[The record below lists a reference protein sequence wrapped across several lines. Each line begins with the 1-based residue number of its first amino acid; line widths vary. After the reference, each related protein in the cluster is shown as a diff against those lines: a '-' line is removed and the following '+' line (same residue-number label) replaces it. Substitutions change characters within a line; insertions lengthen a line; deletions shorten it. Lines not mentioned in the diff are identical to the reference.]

1 MWFTKTSPLDKLIF
15 KDRDDAAM
23 SASAKCGSLFLFP
36 SRVRGR
42 NQSIPPPGFVMCGG
56 GWMDHRLRDRT
67 NGGRIEARNASLLMC
82 NGDEVYKKSGIS
94 YAVEVK
100 KDGIDRETG

>member
-1 MWFTKTSPLDKLIF
+1 
-15 KDRDDAAM
+15 
-23 SASAKCGSLFLFP
+23 
-36 SRVRGR
+36 
-42 NQSIPPPGFVMCGG
+42 
-56 GWMDHRLRDRT
+56 MDHRLRDRT